1 MKFDLNKEFE
11 NYNENYTELAPAEL
25 RDAYRKMREAFDEYL
40 DYVQEEAW
48 RGGFN
53 HAVRLIQGGGKA

>member
-11 NYNENYTELAPAEL
+11 NYNENYAEQASDEL

-48 RGGFN
+48 RSGFN
-53 HAVRLIQGGGKA
+53 HAIRLIQGGEKS

>member
-1 MKFDLNKEFE
+1 MYKRQEQASD
-11 NYNENYTELAPAEL
+11 EL

-48 RGGFN
+48 RSGFN
-53 HAVRLIQGGGKA
+53 HAIRLIQGGEKS

>member
-11 NYNENYTELAPAEL
+11 NYNENYAELASEEL
-25 RDAYRKMREAFDEYL
+25 RDAYSKMREEFDRYIG
-40 DYVQEEAW
+40 YVQEESW

-53 HAVRLIQGGGKA
+53 HAVRLIQGGEKA